1 MKVMKFGGTSV
12 ADADRIRTAAG
23 LVREAARAGRIV
35 VVLSALQGVTDLL
48 VAAARSAE
56 SGSDDFRAALDTL
69 RTRHL
74 EAVRGLF
81 APADQAAVIT
91 PLTLMANDLEEVLH
105 GVELLRECTHRTMDL
120 AMSFGERMSCAIF
133 TAFLSSAGERAVY
146 VDARELIVTDERFGS
161 GAVDF
166 TASYPRIAS
175 RLGAEPGIPVVPG
188 FIAATPKGVT
198 TTLGRNGSDYTA
210 SIVGAGLG
218 AETIEIWTDVDGVLS
233 ADPRVVPGAFVI
245 PQVSFEEAMELSYFG
260 AKVIHPSTMIPAVE
274 KRIPIRIKNTL
285 NPSAPGTLIGSGSQ
299 RAEHPI
305 TGIASID
312 SISLLNIEGGG
323 MIGIPGIAARI
334 FSALAREGV
343 NIIMIS
349 QASSEHTISL
359 VFKAGEADRAL
370 GALRRELAL
379 ELETGRLEELELARD
394 LVVISVIGEN
404 MRGTPGIAGR
414 IFSAL
419 GAAGVNVL
427 VIAQGSS
434 ERNISFVVAGGQ
446 HVAAIRTIHDAFL
459 GPGGPTMGHGGPEV
473 GRDRDVGRPTL
484 GHGGPR

>member
-1 MKVMKFGGTSV
+1 MKVMKFGGSSV
-12 ADADRIRTAAG
+12 ADAGRMRTVAG
-23 LVREAARAGRIV
+23 LVLEASRAGRVV
-35 VVLSALQGVTDLL
+35 VVLSAMQGITDLL
-48 VAAARSAE
+48 VGAARAAE
-56 SGSDDFRAALDTL
+56 SGSEEYRAALDTL
-69 RTRHL
+69 RGRHL
-74 EAVRGLF
+74 EAVRGLL
-81 APADQAAVIT
+81 APAEQAAVIT
-91 PLTLMANDLEEVLH
+91 PLTLMSNELEEVLH

-133 TAFLSSAGERAVY
+133 TAFLAARGGKAQY
-146 VDARELIVTDERFGS
+146 VDAREILVTDERFGA

-166 TASYPRIAS
+166 AASYPRISA
-175 RLGAEPGIPVVPG
+175 RLAAVPGIPVLPG

-210 SIVGAGLG
+210 SIVGAAVG
-218 AETIEIWTDVDGVLS
+218 ADVIEIWTDVDGVLS

-245 PQVSFEEAMELSYFG
+245 PEVSFEEAMELSYFG

-274 KRIPIRIKNTL
+274 KRIPILIRNTL
-285 NPSAPGTLIGSGSQ
+285 NPSAPGTRIGASST
-299 RAEHPI
+299 RAAAHPV
-305 TGIASID
+305 TGIASIEG
-312 SISLLNIEGGG
+312 ISLLNIEGGG

-370 GALRRELAL
+370 GALHRELAL
-379 ELETGRLEELELARD
+379 EIETGRLEDLALRRD
-394 LVVISVIGEN
+394 LAVVSVIGEN

-414 IFSAL
+414 IFSSL
-419 GAAGVNVL
+419 GTARVNVL

-434 ERNISFVVAGGQ
+434 ERNISFVVEGAQ
-446 HVAAIRTIHDAFL
+446 ESAAIRTIHDAFL
-459 GPGGPTMGHGGPEV
+459 EPV
-473 GRDRDVGRPTL
+473 R
-484 GHGGPR
+484 

>member
-1 MKVMKFGGTSV
+1 MKVMKFGGSSV
-12 ADADRIRTAAG
+12 ADADRIRTVAG
-23 LVREAARAGRIV
+23 LVREAARAGRVV
-35 VVLSALQGVTDLL
+35 VVLSALKGITDLL
-48 VAAARSAE
+48 VAAARAAE
-56 SGSDDFRAALDTL
+56 SGSDDFRTALDTL
-69 RTRHL
+69 RARHL

-81 APADQAAVIT
+81 APVDQASVIT
-91 PLTLMANDLEEVLH
+91 PLTLMANELEEVLH

-133 TAFLSSAGERAVY
+133 TALLAALGERAVY

-161 GAVDF
+161 GVVDF
-166 TASYPRIAS
+166 AASYARIAS

-218 AETIEIWTDVDGVLS
+218 ADTIEIWTDVDGVLS

-245 PQVSFEEAMELSYFG
+245 PRVTFEEAMELSYFG

-274 KRIPIRIKNTL
+274 KRIPIVIKNTL
-285 NPSAPGTLIGSGSQ
+285 NPSAPGTLIGNGGQ
-299 RAEHPI
+299 RTEHPI
-305 TGIASID
+305 TGIASIEG
-312 SISLLNIEGGG
+312 ISLLNIEGGG

-370 GALRRELAL
+370 GALRGELAL
-379 ELETGRLEELELARD
+379 ELETGRLEELELVRD

-419 GAAGVNVL
+419 GAARVNVL

-446 HVAAIRTIHDAFL
+446 HVAAVRTIHDAFL
-459 GPGGPTMGHGGPEV
+459 GRPSDIHVSADLGPSMASGQGQPG
-473 GRDRDVGRPTL
+473 RF
-484 GHGGPR
+484 PR

>member
-1 MKVMKFGGTSV
+1 MKVMKFGGSSV
-12 ADADRIRTAAG
+12 ADAGRMRTVAG
-23 LVREAARAGRIV
+23 LVREAAAGDRVV
-35 VVLSALQGVTDLL
+35 VVLSAMQGVTDRL
-48 VAAARSAE
+48 VAAARAAE
-56 SGSDDFRAALDTL
+56 SGREDFRAALESL
-69 RTRHL
+69 RARHV
-74 EAVRGLF
+74 EAVRALL
-81 APADQAAVIT
+81 APARQAEVIT
-91 PLTLMANDLEEVLH
+91 PLALMANDLEEVLH
-105 GVELLRECTHRTMDL
+105 GVELLRECTPRTMDL

-133 TAFLSSAGERAVY
+133 TALLAAEGARPEY
-146 VDARELIVTDERFGS
+146 VDAREIIVTDGRFGA

-166 TASYPRIAS
+166 AASTSRIAA
-175 RLGAEPGIPVVPG
+175 RLAAVPGIPVVPG
-188 FIAATPKGVT
+188 FIAATPEGVT

-210 SIVGAGLG
+210 SIVGAAAG

-233 ADPRVVPGAFVI
+233 ADPRLVPAAFVI
-245 PQVSFEEAMELSYFG
+245 PEVSYEEAMELSYFG

-274 KRIPIRIKNTL
+274 KRIPILIRNTL
-285 NPSAPGTLIGSGSQ
+285 NPAAAGTRIGSPGA
-299 RAEHPI
+299 RPAAHPI
-305 TGIASID
+305 TGIASIED
-312 SISLLNIEGGG
+312 VSLLNIEGGG

-379 ELETGRLEELELARD
+379 EIETGRLEELELRRD
-394 LVVISVIGEN
+394 LAIVSVIGDG

-419 GAAGVNVL
+419 GAARVNVL

-434 ERNISFVVAGGQ
+434 ERNISFAVGKE
-446 HVAAIRTIHDAFL
+446 HEVAAIRTIHDAFL
-459 GPGGPTMGHGGPEV
+459 GA
-473 GRDRDVGRPTL
+473 R
-484 GHGGPR
+484 